1 MNIFNFD
8 LASLFKAPV
17 VTTET
22 EIDLDTQDWD
32 QYVEMPGEYM
42 EVDTSFTI
50 VLPDVKE
57 EETIHEKMYN
67 IASEGTNTLT
77 LDPQPN
83 IGGSENL
90 G

>member
-17 VTTET
+17 VT
-22 EIDLDTQDWD
+22 IDEDIELVP
-32 QYVEMPGEYM
+32 VEYEYKEMHGEYK
-42 EVDTSFTI
+42 EVDTDFHI
-50 VLPDVKE
+50 VTPDVKKE
-57 EETIHEKMYN
+57 ESIHEKMY
-67 IASEGTNTLT
+67 AKATEGVSTLT
-77 LDPQPN
+77 LNPLPN